1 MLGLRWTTFEN
12 LPIVGIRRARRPWMM
27 KHHSDIS
34 RLKQSV
40 YKCLSTIYEH
50 HPQLTSQNS
59 QFLLSVTKMMDSTYR
74 VFFSLVPP
82 LKVQSTTKLILAR
95 LGVSRPIYANVDSP
109 NLGFPYFNF
118 LGGYQWRKKTPCS
131 YQYTL
136 YIIQNIK
143 LWADLC
149 SKVSNKICTKNVRMG
164 LNLNESWF
172 TKSCLNTNRPTGNG
186 FLCAGPWRALDNR
199 TSEYTIH
206 CQQPSGENMTRFNHI
221 HTWTWVLQ
229 PS

>member
-1 MLGLRWTTFEN
+1 MMNWWWTDDELMMNRWWTADEQMMNSWSGLVCQRLPQTTTDCHWLIGSTPLN
-12 LPIVGIRRARRPWMM
+12 TQSYLRGW
-27 KHHSDIS
+27 DIS
-34 RLKQSV
+34 LTPPTTRAPLAVLK
-40 YKCLSTIYEH
+40 I
-50 HPQLTSQNS
+50 
-59 QFLLSVTKMMDSTYR
+59 
-74 VFFSLVPP
+74 
-82 LKVQSTTKLILAR
+82 
-95 LGVSRPIYANVDSP
+95 
-109 NLGFPYFNF
+109 
-118 LGGYQWRKKTPCS
+118 PCS